1 LGPMKYDVG
10 KLEGGYRLFHI
21 QRTKRFLF
29 SVQAIIILVFAGY
42 LLWAGGGFSMKPF
55 FLSINSFIYFV
66 LIMLLVI
73 MLEAFV
79 FTILELRFMRSS
91 SAKFIVTRR
100 STSTAL
106 IWAVVSLL
114 FIMLLWAPILPEMVD
129 MNMGEEGSI
138 TATSVNVPVT
148 ATMFNSDPLGLTEVN
163 TIEMTSDGLAEV
175 FILTEENYELFK
187 DDGKAVLGAYRV
199 NSDYEADPEIVVDFP
214 RTDHSRFYILAYS
227 VDGSEVTVDY
237 STSKNVSTSLISYL
251 PPLLLIFFASNV
263 IWAIYM
269 FNMNKRFVQG
279 IYR

>member
-1 LGPMKYDVG
+1 
-10 KLEGGYRLFHI
+10 
-21 QRTKRFLF
+21 
-29 SVQAIIILVFAGY
+29 
-42 LLWAGGGFSMKPF
+42 MKPF